1 MMTGMQRLTA
11 AATGGTSDRIP
22 VFCNL
27 LDQGARELGVS
38 LPEYYASGERVAE
51 AQLRM
56 RERYGHDNVW
66 SLFYVGK
73 EAELL
78 GCRRIIYATDGPPNV
93 GDLIIRSPEDIRTL
107 TVPDDLAG
115 HPVFAETRRC
125 LEILRREVG
134 GRYPICAYLTASLT
148 LPAILMGMEKWMDLL
163 LSGPFDLRDHLLAKC
178 SEFFRRELAA
188 YRDAGADVII
198 YSNPFGS
205 LDIITRRLF
214 TELSL
219 PWMERDLEGFDRSG
233 IVYYCGGARMNPV
246 IAEVMDRTG
255 LSTYY
260 LSPLEEI
267 AEGKRLIG
275 NRGVTCGVINDIPLI
290 DWSPE
295 QVRAEVKRLLADGMP
310 GGRFLFGT
318 LVMPLAIP
326 EANIRAMVDAACEF
340 GQYG

>member
-1 MMTGMQRLTA
+1 MITGMQRLVA
-11 AATGGTSDRIP
+11 AAQGGTSDRIP

-27 LDQGARELGVS
+27 LDQGARELDVS
-38 LPEYYASGERVAE
+38 LPAYYSSGERVAE

-78 GCRRIIYATDGPPNV
+78 GCRRIIYAVDGPPNV
-93 GDLIIRSPEDIRTL
+93 GDMVIRNPEDISKL
-107 TVPDDLAG
+107 TVPDDLTG
-115 HPVFAETRRC
+115 HPAFTEIRRC

-148 LPAILMGMEKWMDLL
+148 LPAILMGMENWLNLL
-163 LSGPFDLRDHLLAKC
+163 LSGPFNLRDQLLVKC
-178 SEFFRRELAA
+178 SEFFRKELAA
-188 YRDAGADVII
+188 YREAGADVIV
-198 YSNPFGS
+198 YSNPFSS
-205 LDIITRRLF
+205 LDIIPRRIF

-219 PWMERDLEGFDRSG
+219 PWMERDLQGVNLDG

-246 IAEVMDRTG
+246 ITEVMARTG

-267 AEGKRLIG
+267 AVGKRLIG
-275 NRGVTCGVINDIPLI
+275 DRGLTCGVINDIPLI

-326 EANIRAMVDAACEF
+326 EDNIRAMVDAACEF
-340 GQYG
+340 GFMG